1 MSKQQQQ
8 QQPQNNI
15 YQFLDDKIMNIVGLW
30 QQNTILGSTHVLYNK
45 AIIDSILQD
54 LKNIHTTLNAM
65 AKPPPAPATPQK
77 SPPKESKIA
86 PPPTTTKK

>member
-1 MSKQQQQ
+1 MLEQQQ

-54 LKNIHTTLNAM
+54 LKNIHTTLNTM
-65 AKPPPAPATPQK
+65 AKPPVATPQK
-77 SPPKESKIA
+77 SPPKENKIA
-86 PPPTTTKK
+86 PPPPVAKK

>member
-1 MSKQQQQ
+1 MLEQ

-15 YQFLDDKIMNIVGLW
+15 YQFLDDKIMNMVGLW
-30 QQNTILGSTHVLYNK
+30 QQNTVLGSTHVLYNK

-65 AKPPPAPATPQK
+65 AKPPATPQK

-86 PPPTTTKK
+86 PPPTQPAQTKK

>member
-1 MSKQQQQ
+1 MLEQQ

-54 LKNIHTTLNAM
+54 LKNIHTTLNTM
-65 AKPPPAPATPQK
+65 AKPPTPTPPTPQK
-77 SPPKESKIA
+77 SPPKENKIA
-86 PPPTTTKK
+86 SPPSPKTSK